1 MSWPEHGAMNEALQ
15 EKLQTNRR
23 DVIDFSVNT
32 NPYGAPPYLLDKM
45 KEWLSSI
52 FTYPDPK
59 QTKLKKE
66 IAKHLGV
73 TEEEVLAGNGGAELI
88 YATARLFTNQTVL
101 LIEPTFTEYRLAL
114 TANHARVKSYVT
126 TEETMWQW
134 TVEDLEKVAKDVD
147 AIWFCHPNNPTGT
160 TISPNTLDSFLT
172 FCYEKNM
179 TVVVDEAFFDFQ
191 VTPFSFLPYVK
202 KDYPLLVLRSMTK
215 MFAIPGLRIGYMFGQ
230 RSLIQQIQ
238 SFLPAWN
245 VNSLG
250 EKAIVTLLQEQNFV
264 NDTAKRIHVERERVH
279 SEIEKLGTFH
289 VFPSAVNFYLL
300 RHVDNRDVEP
310 LLRFLAQ
317 EGIHARHT
325 YHFPRLE
332 GRYFRFAVKT
342 RKENEQLLDVLSRWN

>member
-15 EKLQTNRR
+15 QKLQTNRK
-23 DVIDFSVNT
+23 DIIDFSVNT
-32 NPYGAPPYLLDKM
+32 NPFGAPPYLLNKM
-45 KEWLSSI
+45 KEWLPSI

-59 QTKLKKE
+59 QTKLIKE

-126 TEETMWQW
+126 TEETVWQW
-134 TVEDLEKVAKDVD
+134 TVEELEKVTKNVD

-160 TISPNTLDSFLT
+160 TIAPETLASFLT
-172 FCYEKNM
+172 FCRDKNI

-202 KDYPLLVLRSMTK
+202 KGYPLLVLRSMTK

-230 RSLIQQIQ
+230 STLIQQIQ

-250 EKAIVTLLQEQNFV
+250 EKAMIALLWEENFV
-264 NDTAKRIHVERERVH
+264 KETAERIQLERERVQR
-279 SEIEKLGTFH
+279 EIQKLGMFR

-300 RHVDNRDVEP
+300 RHADNRDAEP

-332 GRYFRFAVKT
+332 GRYLRFAVKT
-342 RKENEQLLDVLSRWN
+342 REENNQLLDVLSRWN